1 MSVSVNLRLC
11 LKNISK
17 YVVKSLEMRR
27 EQVTGGSKKFS
38 ITSLHMTAVC
48 SKSMMLMYNRWIF
61 KLCWRRRDKNIC
73 IVDNVADF

>member
-1 MSVSVNLRLC
+1 MSVFSEFQVVFQ
-11 LKNISK
+11 NISN
-17 YVVKSLEMRR
+17 YVFKSLEMRR
-27 EQVTGGSKKFS
+27 EQVTGGSKRFS

-48 SKSMMLMYNRWIF
+48 SESMMLTNNLWIF